1 MHSRDEYAV
10 AHINPAVADL
20 LMGVSGDKLQNARI
34 IEREFTAS
42 GFEPPVV
49 AAAIINAIAESGL
62 RNDAKSPAPED
73 SVGLFQLNAR
83 GGGRGMST
91 ADRMDPVKNTR
102 RIIEEAKAARGFMS
116 MVNAGEKDV
125 KKLAAAFSTYVER
138 PADKPGNEIK
148 RAAMV
153 DRYFGAAAVRISG
166 MRPGAPVW
174 LLVGLPVATFGIL
187 GLAYYI
193 SRRRRDAA
201 D

>member
-1 MHSRDEYAV
+1 MTALARS
-10 AHINPAVADL
+10 NPTVADMVIGL
-20 LMGVSGDKLQNARI
+20 NDSQRANAKI
-34 IEREFTAS
+34 IEREFNAA
-42 GFEPPVV
+42 GFGPPVV

-91 ADRMDPVKNTR
+91 AERMDPAKNTR
-102 RIIEEAKAARGFMS
+102 RIIEEAKAARGFMNL
-116 MVNAGEKDV
+116 VNAGEKDV

-153 DRYFGAAAVRISG
+153 DRYFGAAANKLHG
-166 MRPGAPVW
+166 LRPGAPMW
-174 LLVGLPVATFGIL
+174 LLVGLPLTTLGVL
-187 GLAYYI
+187 GLALYI

-201 D
+201 Y